1 MADRRLAEGVERR
14 VVRRFESMP
23 RIYQYVDP
31 GEVTPPAQ
39 KGIDQRRPGR
49 DLGFGRGGIA
59 VTWHVHN
66 VETVAAVEEN
76 EFLRA
81 AGCARDACEVFAA
94 SERVDQAGL
103 SDVRT
108 ACEGDFDPLHDRQRG
123 RCAPPGNKT

>member
-31 GEVTPPAQ
+31 GEVAPPAQ
-39 KGIDQRRPGR
+39 KGIDQRRPGC

-94 SERVDQAGL
+94 GERVDQAGL
-103 SDVRT
+103 ADVRT
-108 ACEGDFDPLHDRQRG
+108 ACEGDFDALHAEPDLVEVDCRRV
-123 RCAPPGNKT
+123 